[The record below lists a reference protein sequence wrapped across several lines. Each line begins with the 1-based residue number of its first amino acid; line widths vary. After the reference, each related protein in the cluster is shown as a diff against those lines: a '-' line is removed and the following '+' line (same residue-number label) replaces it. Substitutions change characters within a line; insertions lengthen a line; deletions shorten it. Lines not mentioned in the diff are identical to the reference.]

1 MLTLSTLLAGQPPA
15 RHIPDARRRIR
26 EGLVRSGKRLVVI
39 DDDPTGM
46 QTVQDVGVFMD
57 WSVDT
62 LGTALQISSPV
73 FFVSV
78 NSRSLVPTEAGA
90 LAVVVGRNLREAATA
105 QGLDFLL
112 ASRSDSTLRGHF
124 PLEVESL
131 ISGLAA
137 KPDGVIFAPAFLEAG
152 RYTVDDTH
160 WAEQQG
166 GLIPVSDTEFA
177 RDPMFSFRSS
187 NLKAWVEEKTLG
199 AIKAGEVMSISLQ
212 VLREVGQDQVTR
224 MLLGVENKTVI
235 VVNAAEYADLDVLS
249 LAIQAAEDE
258 GKKFVYRCSAS
269 FVKSRGGFAD
279 RALLTHEELVPHG
292 GPGLIIAGSY
302 VEKTSRQLRQLLDSE
317 LAEGVELE
325 VDAVLGV
332 TGRGREVERVSR
344 AIGQRLSAGVTAV
357 LYTSRQVRVM
367 PKDEFAATGKLI
379 MQALSEIV
387 RAVRVRPAYVVA
399 KGGVTSIEM
408 AREAL
413 GVRQAF
419 ALGQILPG
427 VPVWRL
433 GVESRWPGITY
444 VVFPGNVGDDGALR
458 TAVETLGGK

>member
-279 RALLTHEELVPHG
+279 RALLTHDELVPHG

>member
-317 LAEGVELE
+317 MAEGVELE